1 VLAVAVEAPE
11 VVAVDPRAAA
21 VVVAPRRAATNA
33 ASDESTARRRS
44 SGLSSRSIAVRWR
57 SDAPSLAFLPAAA
70 AEWQDGL
77 HGPETQQ
84 RLGSADREAFR

>member
-1 VLAVAVEAPE
+1 MKVMLEEQVMEVLLIMVLVAAVEAPE

-21 VVVAPRRAATNA
+21 VVVAPSRAATNA
-33 ASDESTARRRS
+33 ASNESTARHRS

-70 AEWQDGL
+70 AE
-77 HGPETQQ
+77 
-84 RLGSADREAFR
+84 